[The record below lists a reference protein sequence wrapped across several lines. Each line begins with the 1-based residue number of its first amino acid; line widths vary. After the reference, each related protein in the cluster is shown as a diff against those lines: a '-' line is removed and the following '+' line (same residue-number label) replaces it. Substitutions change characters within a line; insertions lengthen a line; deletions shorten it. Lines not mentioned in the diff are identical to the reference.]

1 MVIPNAAQSAIPKV
15 IFTEEVLF
23 VDVPLGAIRGR
34 NTDPLTVGLDLLGIF
49 GP

>member
-1 MVIPNAAQSAIPKV
+1 MVL
-15 IFTEEVLF
+15 TEEVLF
-23 VDVPLGAIRGR
+23 VDVPLGPIRCR